1 MKEILSLLYNITDK
15 NECHCGEVSSHINFS
30 INEFQICII
39 TKPIEP
45 NKKNDDIGEIQ
56 EDYDN
61 DNDEFRYKQLD
72 SIDEF
77 LSVYP
82 NNYISEISVSLIEY
96 LGSRDDSIIKNN
108 ENEGFKVKYNP
119 TSFAKTI
126 LNTSREINIRIPELF
141 EGYSFEP
148 YFDDSCYYC
157 EADASYVAKIFIKH
171 NFLNKENATTLIQIL
186 KEIKHEELEQIYWSA
201 FFEQE
206 NIKNYFEGQF
216 LNTNT
221 KVRRLGY
228 LKIFFKLIKEK
239 KKIPASFINKK
250 YEEFAVRY
258 NHYLVEA
265 VNSKGLIQDSKG
277 KSAAPYLNL
286 LKEFNLIETVNRL
299 VFPSKSLRV
308 YLELANRFN
317 KDENENPFFLTEF
330 DKVFFLELILQK
342 DFLYTSIILELIFL
356 NKNPNINY
364 LVSVFQNAILKRL
377 DNFLKQNTEQFEK
390 RKVAQIKR
398 MKKRIEEWE
407 KPEVYLEHVL
417 MPRINWLADLG
428 LIQLFNDNS
437 ILLLPE
443 GKKVLNG
450 LFSWIDI
457 NCNFIENAE
466 FYLKRF
472 YPHLAGLAFRSNL
485 GKYPDVQ
492 EIQKCIDNY
501 IDESFLLFKTL
512 APNRVTS
519 SQAFTFTKYSFYFN
533 EKFCVTTNYLERI
546 IQEEFAKKYIF
557 KFQQRYGDGYIQ
569 KIKRTS

>member
-1 MKEILSLLYNITDK
+1 MKEILSLLYDITDK
-15 NECHCGEVSSHINFS
+15 KECHCGEVGSQINFS
-30 INEFQICII
+30 INEFHICID
-39 TKPIEP
+39 TKPIKP
-45 NKKNDDIGEIQ
+45 NKKSNDSGEKQ
-56 EDYDN
+56 EDYDF
-61 DNDEFRYKQLD
+61 DNDELRYKQLE

-77 LSVYP
+77 LNVYP
-82 NNYISEISVSLIEY
+82 NNHISDISVSLIEY
-96 LGSRDDSIIKNN
+96 LGTREDSIFKNHD
-108 ENEGFKVKYNP
+108 NEGFKVKYIP
-119 TSFAKTI
+119 KSFAKTI

-141 EGYSFEP
+141 EGYFFEP
-148 YFDDSCYYC
+148 YFDDSSIYC
-157 EADASYVAKIFIKH
+157 GIDGNYVAKILIKY
-171 NFLNKENATTLIQIL
+171 NFLSKDNVTALVQIL
-186 KEIKHEELEQIYWSA
+186 KEIKHEELEQIYWHE

-228 LKIFFKLIKEK
+228 LKIFFKLLKEK

-250 YEEFAVRY
+250 FEEFAIKY
-258 NHYLVEA
+258 NPFLAEA
-265 VNSKGLIQDSKG
+265 IYNKGLIQDSKG

-286 LKEFNLIETVNRL
+286 LKEFDLVDTVNRL
-299 VFPSKSLRV
+299 VVPSKSLRV
-308 YLELANRFN
+308 YLELAHKFN

-342 DFLYTSIILELIFL
+342 DFLYTSVILELIYL
-356 NKNPNINY
+356 NENPSVNY
-364 LVSVFQNAILKRL
+364 LVSVFQNAILNRL
-377 DNFLKQNTEQFEK
+377 DDFLKQNTEQFEK
-390 RKVAQIKR
+390 RKVAQIKK

-407 KPEVYLEHVL
+407 KPQIYLEHVL

-428 LIQLFNDNS
+428 LLNILNENS

-457 NCNFIENAE
+457 NSKFIENAE
-466 FYLKRF
+466 FFLKRF
-472 YPHLAGLAFRSNL
+472 YPHLAGLAYRNNL
-485 GKYPDVQ
+485 GKYPDFQ
-492 EIQKCIDNY
+492 EIYKCIDNY

-519 SQAFTFTKYSFYFN
+519 SQAFTFAKYSFYFN
-533 EKFCVTTNYLERI
+533 EKLCVTTKYLERI
-546 IQEEFAKKYIF
+546 IQERFAEKYIY

-569 KIKRTS
+569 KT